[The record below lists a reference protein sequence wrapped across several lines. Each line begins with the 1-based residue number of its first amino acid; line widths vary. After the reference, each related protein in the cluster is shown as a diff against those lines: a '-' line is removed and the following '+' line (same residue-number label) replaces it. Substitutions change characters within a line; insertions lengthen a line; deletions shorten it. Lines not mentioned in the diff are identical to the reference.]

1 MSEPYIRPRKGSA
14 NNPIRIAVLI
24 SGSGSGLLA
33 LLNHQISK
41 SCTHKTKLILS
52 DNLNA
57 GGLSHGKK
65 FDIPSISVPLPEV
78 IDSNE
83 RRVLHE
89 KFKFYEILIE
99 SEIELIVLSGYMKI
113 LTPNFVNKLERPNNK
128 YSSIVLPKYPGAHA
142 HRDALIDGLAVTGCT
157 VHLVDEGVDTGE
169 ILAQEEVPVL
179 DGDTIETLQS
189 RIKKIEHQLYPKVLD
204 GFFVRRLE
212 TFFQNQVQ
220 NYLMVFTT
228 HDIKNQIKLKF
239 PMAKRCIE
247 TT

>member
-89 KFKFYEILIE
+89 KLIHEILIE
-99 SEIELIVLSGYMKI
+99 SEIELIVLSGYMRI
-113 LTPNFVNKLERPNNK
+113 LTPNFVNKWKGRIINIHPSL
-128 YSSIVLPKYPGAHA
+128 LPKYPGAHA
-142 HRDALIDGLAVTGCT
+142 HRDALIDGATVTGCT

-169 ILAQEEVPVL
+169 ILAQEEVPIL
-179 DGDTIETLQS
+179 EGDTIETLQS
-189 RIKKIEHQLYPKVLD
+189 RVKKIEHQLYPKVLD
-204 GFFVRRLE
+204 DFCSG
-212 TFFQNQVQ
+212 
-220 NYLMVFTT
+220 
-228 HDIKNQIKLKF
+228 D
-239 PMAKRCIE
+239 
-247 TT
+247 